1 MKCLSLDELSA
12 LSRRIRSSADPR
24 PAWLKQACDEPMAV
38 ASYYL
43 FLYELARLASPEVII
58 ETGTRRGHSAV
69 QFAAGAPAA
78 KVYTIDI
85 LESSKADVARFP
97 VQNVVALTGDS
108 TALADQIRAMAPVCD
123 ILLLDSDH
131 SYRVSRAEYL
141 AYRPLVRDGGIILL
155 DDININPELKRSWAE
170 VVDPKIEATHLHYM
184 GFGIAVK
191 DDSRKVS

>member
-1 MKCLSLDELSA
+1 MKHLSIEELLA
-12 LSRRIRSSADPR
+12 LSNRIRHSPDPR
-24 PAWLKQACDEPMAV
+24 PDWLKQACDEPMKV

-43 FLYELARLASPEVII
+43 FLYELARLTAPDVVI

-69 QFAAGAPAA
+69 QFAAGAPFAT
-78 KVYTIDI
+78 VYTIDI

-97 VQNVVALTGDS
+97 VRNVVALTGDS
-108 TALADQIRAMAPVCD
+108 VALADAARAAAPVCD

-141 AYRPLVRDGGIILL
+141 AYRPLVRDGGIILM
-155 DDININPELKRSWAE
+155 DDVNINPELKRSWAE
-170 VVDPKIEATHLHYM
+170 VVDPKVDAPHLHYM

-191 DDSRKVS
+191 DGARKP